1 MYRAFSRRRPA
12 RSSLGLREF
21 GRIPSTRLRDFELS
35 ALVCAVSTICDV
47 TASGTDAG
55 PRPPTREFAGDGE
68 TGSGAVHTALTST
81 QPAKKVRDANRAT
94 LFNRYLNCLRH
105 LIGCWN
111 ERRRLS
117 HLQEL
122 DSSRERPGARCR
134 ICLRLPN
141 SSTSNYR
148 TLARVLLDSPR
159 CTSSSR
165 LESPTSSRNRSVRLD
180 AGRCQ
185 EALGNVR

>member
-1 MYRAFSRRRPA
+1 MNRVLSRRRSA

-21 GRIPSTRLRDFELS
+21 GRIPSARLRDFELS
-35 ALVCAVSTICDV
+35 ALDCAVSTICDV

-55 PRPPTREFAGDGE
+55 PRPPTRDFAGDGE
-68 TGSGAVHTALTST
+68 TGSGAVHTAETST
-81 QPAKKVRDANRAT
+81 QPAKKAKDANRAT

-105 LIGCWN
+105 LIGCSN
-111 ERRRLS
+111 ERS
-117 HLQEL
+117 CPWPSPEL

-148 TLARVLLDSPR
+148 TLARVLRDSPR

-180 AGRCQ
+180 AGRCR